1 MRLFSCGSLLPGFR
15 VRVLVTF
22 HFMFV
27 HIILVRLGFLSG
39 HLLGKSFS
47 LSRPFVLFVVL
58 LFVIFVISRFGFD
71 GRICVPIALVPGH
84 CLLVTFRNSPT
95 TNLYRKFAQ
104 DR

>member
-1 MRLFSCGSLLPGFR
+1 MPGFH

-22 HFMFV
+22 QFMFV
-27 HIILVRLGFLSG
+27 HIILVRFGLLSR

-47 LSRPFVLFVVL
+47 LSRPYVLFVVL
-58 LFVIFVISRFGFD
+58 LIVILVISRFGFN

-95 TNLYRKFAQ
+95 TNLYHKFAQ